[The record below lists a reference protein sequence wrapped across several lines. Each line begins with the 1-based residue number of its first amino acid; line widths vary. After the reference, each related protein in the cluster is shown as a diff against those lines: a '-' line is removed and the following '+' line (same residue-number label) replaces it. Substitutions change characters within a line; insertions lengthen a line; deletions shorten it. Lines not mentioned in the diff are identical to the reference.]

1 MFQHQTEYSPEY
13 NPTRNTTI
21 YFFLA
26 DFLKCS
32 VCMNFLLITRFTSR
46 EETETKGL
54 RALDEYWRLHTLM
67 AELVRFYEGWTLVI
81 QMKVNVRSFWSFT
94 SQNLI
99 WTPGGILKYAGKKD
113 YCHYIWN
120 EFSWFTYCL
129 SHSKHEHFKAM
140 WCTSFTFWLTCNQC
154 SDSVIGVTCN

>member
-13 NPTRNTTI
+13 NPNRNTTI

-26 DFLKCS
+26 DYQKCS

-99 WTPGGILKYAGKKD
+99 WIPGGILPQICWKKRLLPL
-113 YCHYIWN
+113 YMKWIFMIYILHD
-120 EFSWFTYCL
+120 T
-129 SHSKHEHFKAM
+129 
-140 WCTSFTFWLTCNQC
+140 Q
-154 SDSVIGVTCN
+154 